1 VRQLRRDEW
10 MLVNSVENAMSAIFH
25 KRGIQTVHDQVV
37 SEVAQRWAKAYQCRV
52 TINIGLEQNPW
63 ADPKQQSD
71 IVGWHVHPLGNSME
85 WIAEIETEDSLSDP
99 DVRTRWEQVAV
110 PGISYYLLIPKGKK
124 AAAEKLATASAIR
137 FNGIYEYS
145 FFNKLVQIL

>member
-1 VRQLRRDEW
+1 
-10 MLVNSVENAMSAIFH
+10 MNSVENAMSAILH
-25 KRGIQTVHDQVV
+25 KRGIRTVHDQVV

-63 ADPKQQSD
+63 AHPKQQSD
-71 IVGWHVHPLGNSME
+71 IVGWHVNPLGNSMQ
-85 WIAEIETEDSLSDP
+85 WIADIETEDSLSDP

-110 PGISYYLLIPKGKK
+110 SGIPYYLLIPKGNKVV
-124 AAAEKLATASAIR
+124 AEKLATTSAIR

-145 FFNKLVQIL
+145 FFNRLVQIL

>member
-1 VRQLRRDEW
+1 
-10 MLVNSVENAMSAIFH
+10 MSAILQ

-37 SEVAQRWAKAYQCRV
+37 SEVAQRWAKAFRCRV

-71 IVGWHVHPLGNSME
+71 IVGWHVNPLGDSMQ

-99 DVRTRWEQVAV
+99 DVRIRWEKVAV
-110 PGISYYLLIPKGKK
+110 PGIPYYLLIPKGNKG
-124 AAAEKLATASAIR
+124 AAEKLATASAIQ

-145 FFNKLVQIL
+145 FFNRVVQIS